1 MAKGNYGVNS
11 LGGNEGKAGG
21 NSGENGHSTKG
32 KGKYSR
38 IAGEFAKGDYLPGAL
53 EHGKGHSGKGVKSI
67 SDIAGNDKS
76 TRNDI
81 FTSFR
86 KK

>member
-1 MAKGNYGVNS
+1 MAKGNYGVAA
-11 LGGNEGKAGG
+11 LGGSGG
-21 NSGENGHSTKG
+21 SGSSGGDSGSSHPSKG
-32 KGKYSR
+32 NYSR
-38 IAGEFAKGDYLPGAL
+38 IAGEFAKGGYLPGAL

-67 SDIAGNDKS
+67 SDIASNDKS
-76 TRNDI
+76 TGNDI